1 MKTVQL
7 GAGER
12 LTVLNLNREG
22 AVPLKITRAAQ
33 DIIEGVRASGD
44 EALRRYCKDFDGVE
58 VDADAVVGML
68 SPLISCTTAK
78 IVSCGSGIVTAQ
90 SPP

>member
-58 VDADAVVGML
+58 VDEFRL
-68 SPLISCTTAK
+68 P
-78 IVSCGSGIVTAQ
+78 Q
-90 SPP
+90 